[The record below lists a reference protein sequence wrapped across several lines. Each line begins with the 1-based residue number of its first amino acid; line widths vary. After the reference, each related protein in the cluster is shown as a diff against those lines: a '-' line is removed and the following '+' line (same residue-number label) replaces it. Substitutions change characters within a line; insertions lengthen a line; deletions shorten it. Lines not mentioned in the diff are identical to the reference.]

1 MKKNIIILST
11 LAVAATAF
19 FSCAK
24 TETDTNA
31 PKKVKGVPFE
41 IVANPHTKTTN
52 DGLSTDWKADDAI
65 NLFHAEASTTDYS
78 ENDKFT
84 IASEDLAT
92 GTFRGTLASALDPSK
107 SYDWYALY
115 PYNVG
120 LTTPANT
127 TYNIS
132 FSANNRTQQGYNS
145 TAHLTTLPLL
155 GVATDVAAATTPTL
169 SMKNLASVVEVVVT
183 NNSGEGLTITG
194 VSITAPQKIVGDFIV
209 DFSDPDNLSF
219 TDGTYCY
226 PTASLK
232 VNSGTEIANGETARF
247 YIPVKPFSLAIGDD
261 LTIKVNTFSK
271 TVTMTSAFSFASGKV
286 TTVNFNY
293 NKSFTSQN
301 FYVASSIMAGDKVIF
316 TNGNANGDIKAMGHY
331 SSGNNIP
338 AVAGT
343 IEGGRLASTSA
354 MGIFT
359 VAGNSTDGFSFFDP
373 ENELYL
379 TATSA
384 TSNNLKGIDA
394 DDGFTTWSVVITDG
408 VAEVLN
414 KGTGKTTY
422 HIRYNSSSTLFSAYT
437 SAQTPIYIFK
447 LDSRTPL
454 TTYEFATASITKSP
468 EEATSY
474 TGQVVTASPSVSST
488 YSISGDAIGSINSA
502 TGALT
507 LNGSEGTAVITAN
520 FAGDATYAPA
530 MASYTVIVKG
540 KSITLSS
547 TTTNMPASYG
557 TANTFTE
564 YTLEGYKFK
573 IQQVYKNGSKLQMR
587 AAGNASGTGTIYNTS
602 TFPGKIKTITIT
614 YDSSDANKNCSIIVG
629 NTENPTS
636 GTSITPSSSGNA
648 YTFDCS
654 SSNADYFVLTNG
666 SGAGYLSSIKI
677 EWK

>member
-1 MKKNIIILST
+1 
-11 LAVAATAF
+11 
-19 FSCAK
+19 
-24 TETDTNA
+24 
-31 PKKVKGVPFE
+31 
-41 IVANPHTKTTN
+41 
-52 DGLSTDWKADDAI
+52 
-65 NLFHAEASTTDYS
+65 
-78 ENDKFT
+78 
-84 IASEDLAT
+84 
-92 GTFRGTLASALDPSK
+92 
-107 SYDWYALY
+107 
-115 PYNVG
+115 
-120 LTTPANT
+120 
-127 TYNIS
+127 
-132 FSANNRTQQGYNS
+132 
-145 TAHLTTLPLL
+145 
-155 GVATDVAAATTPTL
+155 
-169 SMKNLASVVEVVVT
+169 
-183 NNSGEGLTITG
+183 
-194 VSITAPQKIVGDFIV
+194 
-209 DFSDPDNLSF
+209 
-219 TDGTYCY
+219 
-226 PTASLK
+226 
-232 VNSGTEIANGETARF
+232 
-247 YIPVKPFSLAIGDD
+247 
-261 LTIKVNTFSK
+261 
-271 TVTMTSAFSFASGKV
+271 MTSAFSFASGKV
-286 TTVNFNY
+286 TTINFNY

-301 FYVASSIMAGDKVIF
+301 FYVASSIMDGDKVIF

-394 DDGFTTWSVVITDG
+394 DDGFTTWSVGITDG

-437 SAQTPIYIFK
+437 SEQTPIYIFK

-454 TTYEFATASITKSP
+454 TTYEFTTASITKSP

-474 TGQVVTASPSVSST
+474 TGQAVTASPSVSST

-547 TTTNMPASYG
+547 TTKNMPASYG

-564 YTLEGYKFK
+564 YKLEGYNFK

-614 YDSSDANKNCSIIVG
+614 YDSSDTNKNCSIIVG

-636 GTSITPSSSGNA
+636 GTSITPSSSDNV

-666 SGAGYLSSIKI
+666 TGAGYLSSIKI